1 MTMASKLEV
10 ENEYQWL
17 ALVLTKLCGEQKV
30 ARSLSCVPVSLFPT
44 LTWPTCTCLQA
55 ACRRA

>member
-30 ARSLSCVPVSLFPT
+30 AGSLSCVPVSMFRT
-44 LTWPTCTCLQA
+44 LS
-55 ACRRA
+55 